1 MTRPEREVGR
11 RRVLLI
17 DLGASFGGVETYL
30 VGLAG
35 LLTHDVDLY
44 VLCVLPELRERLQA
58 TGVTVVRLPLFTG
71 VLKPLRFVVALAV
84 LPALLLRYRIDTVQ
98 LNGFLESLLILPA
111 RLLGKRAVY
120 TRHGP
125 FEIELYSWTRQ
136 PHKYLARKIARWCVR
151 FTTHVVCVSQSV
163 AESVEALLP
172 AARYSVISNWISG
185 QKAFAP
191 RPEPTA
197 RTQVVCVSRLE
208 HYKGVHLLI
217 DAARSLPQVEVTI
230 VGEGSH
236 RAVLEDIAAGS
247 GNVRFAGFQ
256 RDLKHV
262 YQSADIFVMPSMGPE
277 GLPITSLEAMAHG
290 LPCIFSDLPVH
301 HEITDQGRGA
311 YLFRSGE
318 SESLLAGLRDL
329 LASRQRQLA
338 FAAEAHRIV
347 ASRYNE
353 SSARQAYLRVFA
365 GSLP

>member
-35 LLTHDVDLY
+35 LLTQDVDLY
-44 VLCVLPELRERLQA
+44 VLCVLPELRDRLA
-58 TGVTVVRLPLFTG
+58 ARGVKVIRLPLFDG
-71 VLKPLRFVVALAV
+71 MLKPLRFIAAVIALPV
-84 LPALLLRYRIDTVQ
+84 LLLCYRIDTVQ

-111 RLLGKRAVY
+111 RMLGRKAVY

-125 FEIELYSWTRQ
+125 FELELYSWRHQ
-136 PHKYLARKIARWCVR
+136 PHRLLARKIARWSVR
-151 FTTHVVCVSQSV
+151 FTTHVVCVSQAV
-163 AESVEALLP
+163 AESVQALLP
-172 AARYSVISNWISG
+172 PSRYSVIANWISG
-185 QKAFAP
+185 QKPFRVPA
-191 RPEPTA
+191 EPTV

-217 DAARSLPQVEVTI
+217 DAARRLPQIDVTI
-230 VGEGSH
+230 VGDGSD
-236 RAVLEDIAAGS
+236 RASLEEKAADVE
-247 GNVRFAGFQ
+247 NVRFTGFQ
-256 RDLKHV
+256 RNLQEI
-262 YQSADIFVMPSMGPE
+262 YQSTDIFVMPSLGPE

-301 HEITDQGRGA
+301 HEITDHGKGA

-329 LASRQRQLA
+329 LASRDRRSTY
-338 FAAEAHRIV
+338 AAEAYRIV

-353 SSARQAYLRVFA
+353 GSARDAYLRVFA
-365 GSLP
+365 G